1 MNELVSIVIPVYNK
15 EKHIKKCIDSVIN
28 QTYKNIELLIIDDGS
43 TDNSG
48 KIISEY
54 NDERIKYFKNNN
66 QGIGKTRNFG
76 IKKSNGK
83 YIMFLDSDD
92 YLDTNI
98 VKFMLNKILK
108 DKLDMVVCDYYEVKN
123 TKNNEIKI
131 INFENCSIMDNP
143 ELLLSINLSPWNK
156 IYKKSFI
163 LKNNIEFDEESK
175 YEDVIFVIDALIN
188 AKKIGKIDKALYYY
202 VINENSE
209 TSIRDEKVFDILK
222 IIDKIRNK
230 YKDIKYLN
238 ESIDKLTVRILTNY
252 TIQQRYQKDRKIQK
266 RFINDAFKY
275 LKENIKDYKN
285 KKYYKNRGILRS
297 FIEKRRILSII
308 YCNIYRI
315 LVLNKKGE

>member
-54 NDERIKYFKNNN
+54 NDERIKHFKNNN

-131 INFENCSIMDNP
+131 INFENCSIMDKP
-143 ELLLSINLSPWNK
+143 ELLLNINLSPWNK

-315 LVLNKKGE
+315 LILNKKGE